1 MAFYTMI
8 GVSVVSLIVAF
19 GVYWLMS
26 NITFKRQPERYT
38 YKTDEAGNEYVQDN
52 MEASKGKILPKDE
65 PDAKA

>member
-8 GVSVVSLIVAF
+8 GFIAVAAVIGV
-19 GVYWLMS
+19 GVYWVVS

-38 YKTDEAGNEYVQDN
+38 YIKDEAGNEHAQDN
-52 MEASKGKILPKDE
+52 SKDE

>member
-8 GVSVVSLIVAF
+8 GFVVVAAIVAA
-19 GVYWLMS
+19 GVYWVTL

-52 MEASKGKILPKDE
+52 SVASKDE

>member
-8 GVSVVSLIVAF
+8 GLIVVANILGV
-19 GVYWLMS
+19 GVYWVLS

-38 YKTDEAGNEYVQDN
+38 YKTDEAGNEYVQDDSLK
-52 MEASKGKILPKDE
+52 SKVE

>member
-8 GVSVVSLIVAF
+8 GFVVVAAIIAV

-52 MEASKGKILPKDE
+52 SVTSKDE

>member
-8 GVSVVSLIVAF
+8 GFVAVASVIAA
-19 GVYWLMS
+19 GVYWVTT

-38 YKTDEAGNEYVQDN
+38 YKTDETDNEYVQDN
-52 MEASKGKILPKDE
+52 SLKSKDE

>member
-8 GVSVVSLIVAF
+8 GFVAVA
-19 GVYWLMS
+19 GVLAAGAYWVMT
-26 NITFKRQPERYT
+26 NITFKRQPERYA

-52 MEASKGKILPKDE
+52 SVASKDE

>member
-8 GVSVVSLIVAF
+8 GFIAIAAVIGAGAYWVV
-19 GVYWLMS
+19 S

-38 YKTDEAGNEYVQDN
+38 YTKDESGNEYVRDN
-52 MEASKGKILPKDE
+52 TVTTKDE

>member
-8 GVSVVSLIVAF
+8 GFVVVAAILGV

-26 NITFKRQPERYT
+26 NITFKRQPVYT
-38 YKTDEAGNEYVQDN
+38 YKTDEAGNEHVQDN
-52 MEASKGKILPKDE
+52 SLKSKDE